1 MKQNFTV
8 RQAAP
13 DGVDAFLSVGQHR
26 NFRKAAE
33 ELGVTPSV
41 GSPDYLRVAGN
52 ACGSWVIEI
61 RRITK
66 LPSIQSGSR
75 VAARSKTTSSA
86 LRPSLGAQ
94 NLHRQGSDRK
104 GPLTLLYAPQP

>member
-41 GSPDYLRVAGN
+41 GSPDYLRGRKRPERIDDLRGRASCMRRSN
-52 ACGSWVIEI
+52 GSIV
-61 RRITK
+61 
-66 LPSIQSGSR
+66 P
-75 VAARSKTTSSA
+75 
-86 LRPSLGAQ
+86 
-94 NLHRQGSDRK
+94 
-104 GPLTLLYAPQP
+104 